1 MRIQFYKC
9 NSDPENLTK
18 DIELLRDGQ
27 GNIIGN
33 YDGFLRDESSITDP
47 IFRIET
53 VDSGEE
59 FPWARINY
67 FFVPSWGR
75 YYYITDVVVLR
86 THLYEIHG
94 HVDVLMS
101 FKDELADCTGIAA
114 NTENDWN
121 MYLDD
126 GTCRVYQNPHIVTKV
141 FPNWFGNLQ
150 IALAVAGA
158 GTPVTP

>member
-1 MRIQFYKC
+1 MNIKFYKC

-18 DIELLRDGQ
+18 DITLLRDGQ
-27 GNIIGN
+27 GNIIGD

-47 IFRIET
+47 VFNIET
-53 VDSGEE
+53 LDSGEE

-67 FFVPSWGR
+67 FYVPSWGR
-75 YYYITDVVVLR
+75 YYYITDITVLR
-86 THLYEIHG
+86 THLYQITG

-101 FKDELADCTGIAA
+101 FKDELGECAGIVA
-114 NTENDWN
+114 NNENDWN

-126 GTCRVYQNPHIVTKV
+126 GSCKVYQNPFVFTKV
-141 FPNWFGNLQ
+141 FPNYFGNLQ

-158 GTPVTP
+158 GTPVP